1 MSNLNI
7 SLDMDR
13 VQSSVQA
20 VIRPAVEAA
29 LASQD
34 LKKVIEK
41 ALKSP
46 LHSDEDEDSIFT
58 RFSGR
63 SRSKTSLLDELVHSG
78 IQEIA
83 KQYVAVQLREQQG
96 DIEEAFRKMMAGSS
110 SRLVKAF
117 AAATEAALKE
127 DWGFELDVKVS
138 HTTSESDDD

>member
-20 VIRPAVEAA
+20 AIRPAVEAA
-29 LASQD
+29 LGKTD
-34 LKKVIEK
+34 IEKVIRD
-41 ALKSP
+41 ALTKP
-46 LHSDEDEDSIFT
+46 IAHDDMFAMV
-58 RFSGR
+58 RYGGR
-63 SRSKTSLLDELVHSG
+63 RSETSLLDQLVHSG

-83 KQYVAVQLREQQG
+83 KQYVALQLRQQQG
-96 DIEEAFRKMMAGSS
+96 DIEEAFRKMMAGSG

-127 DWGFELDVKVS
+127 DWGFELDVKVK
-138 HTTSESDDD
+138 HTVAEKDRDDD